1 MKYHCWPFDVF
12 GSLNTPFSLSLEPFF
27 FFLMSLTLGS
37 LATGLLLMKDTSQL
51 GGALVSTLSLE
62 IQKT

>member
-12 GSLNTPFSLSLEPFF
+12 GSLNIPFSLSRAFF